1 MNKNDIIRLLHMLDA
16 ARYARLFATG
26 RNRPDLD
33 NDAMLTFALTRA
45 TEIIGE
51 ASVNISKDTR
61 DQLPQFEWNKIISMR
76 HKLVHAYFQVDLD
89 ILWDTV
95 KKDIPKLIEELE
107 KIPELNV

>member
-1 MNKNDIIRLLHMLDA
+1 MLDA
-16 ARYARLFATG
+16 ARYARLFVAG

-33 NDAMLTFALTRA
+33 SDAMLTFALTRA

-51 ASVNISKDTR
+51 AAINISKDTR
-61 DQLPQFEWNKIISMR
+61 NQLPQFEWDKIINMR

-95 KKDIPKLIEELE
+95 KRDIPKLIEELE
-107 KIPELNV
+107 NIPELS